1 MTIGAVAY
9 TLLCETATS
18 RLRVK
23 TIAIGIFVQNAINT
37 MWAFVIPKMFNPDQ
51 ANLGAKV
58 TFIFGGLSLLCC
70 VYLWVY
76 QPETAGRTYK
86 ELDELFARMIPGRK
100 FKSTKT
106 EAEMEGTQA
115 KEIEMQEKAEVHHK
129 E

>member
-1 MTIGAVAY
+1 
-9 TLLCETATS
+9 
-18 RLRVK
+18 
-23 TIAIGIFVQNAINT
+23 

-86 ELDELFARMIPGRK
+86 ELDELFARESLGGSSKVPKPRLRWRVPK
-100 FKSTKT
+100 RRR
-106 EAEMEGTQA
+106 
-115 KEIEMQEKAEVHHK
+115 
-129 E
+129 

>member
-1 MTIGAVAY
+1 LA
-9 TLLCETATS
+9 ETATS

-23 TIAIGIFVQNAINT
+23 TIAIGIFAHNAMNT
-37 MWAFVIPKMFNPDQ
+37 MWAFVIPKLFNPDQ

-58 TFIFGGLSLLCC
+58 SFIFGGLALLSC
-70 VYLWVY
+70 VYLWVF

-86 ELDELFARMIPGRK
+86 ELDELFAKKVPGRK

-106 EAEMEGTQA
+106 DTEVEGERA
-115 KEIEMQEKAEVHHK
+115 KELKMQEKAVHEEHA

>member
-86 ELDELFARMIPGRK
+86 ELDELFARRIPGRK

-115 KEIEMQEKAEVHHK
+115 KEIEMQEKAEVHNK